1 MFFEECG
8 RSPSWQFM
16 QLELEVSSDN
26 PLSRFMVY
34 LSKINML
41 GGVLHIFFIAQKPDS
56 SVLQSPT

>member
-41 GGVLHIFFIAQKPDS
+41 GGGGGYTYFS
-56 SVLQSPT
+56 